1 MKLHVY
7 EKRTEAGLSLQE
19 LSEKSGVAKSYLQRL
34 EEDSANP
41 SIEILCK
48 LSKALGVPVESL
60 FSCE

>member
-34 EEDSANP
+34 EEGSANP

-48 LSKALGVPVESL
+48 LSKALGVHVESL